1 MTTRHPPLIR
11 AGAAALAVLL
21 PVALVCP
28 SLAGGQAAA
37 APIAQA
43 QSRPAASPAPKP
55 DARKAREAY
64 QEGIRAERKQDWQ
77 SAQAAYTD
85 AVTWEP
91 ENREYQLRREI
102 ARSRLVQSKMDAA
115 ERDAISGRLD
125 AARKEL
131 LSASYLDPSN
141 AVVRERLAEL
151 AAAEPRS
158 TREVRE
164 PNPAG
169 QLHVAYQPGTRS
181 FDYRGDT
188 QGAYREI
195 AGQFGVEAAFDVDL
209 VARPVRLRVDNVDFL
224 TATRLLGE
232 MTRTFWRP
240 LTRRLFFVTDDTP
253 QKRREY
259 EPSVLRT
266 VLLPASETPDQM
278 TELLRLVREVTGI
291 TRADL
296 NPRDHTLTL
305 RASPRAIA
313 VAADLIDDLEK
324 PAGELILEIEILEVD
339 RDYARHLGITP
350 PQGAKVFTLN
360 PQQIQQAQQSFEGLV
375 NVISQVFGLPSSLAG
390 LTPGQIAALLASG
403 QLGAGALLPP
413 LIAFGGG
420 RTTFLSSM
428 PGAAANFSRMLSLVR
443 RGRRILLRAEDGRA
457 ATFFVGDRIPVSLA
471 TFSPSIAGGG
481 ANVPGVSSTSF
492 PTTNFDAGSAPGFVA
507 AANLHSTNNISDL
520 IVANSGDNTISV
532 LPGNSD
538 GSFGAQAVLN
548 AGSDPVWIATGKFNS
563 NSSAADFVDVAV
575 ANKGSDN
582 LSIFLG
588 DGAGALLAP
597 TTLNTGAGTAPVAV
611 VAADFNLDGKV
622 DLAVANQ
629 GNNTIEIFLGNGDG
643 TFQPSPPPA
652 VIQLPAGFTPTALA
666 VADFNK
672 DGRLDLAVTGE
683 GANAV
688 WIFLGNGDGTFTTGA
703 TLQYATGK
711 SPVWVATGDFDGDG
725 NQDLAIANH
734 ADDTVSIFL
743 GKGDGTFAPAANPVV
758 PVGKGPASIAAAD
771 YNADGQLDLAVADAT
786 HNAVS
791 ILLNLG
797 GGLFGPNFELPVGT
811 APVSIVTGDFNG
823 DTKPDVATAN
833 NGSKNVSVILNS
845 TTFSGAAN
853 GLAATSFPNA
863 QYLDIGLKVKATPRV
878 HPDGDVTL
886 QMGFEISGPTSQS
899 FNTIPVIQSE
909 TLNQTVRLKQNET
922 AALAGFLQSQ
932 VSNAITGAP
941 GIAGLPG
948 LGWLG
953 QNQIVQKQDS
963 ELLILVTPRLVR
975 LAPRLDHAI
984 YAGHGSLEGS
994 VAASPGLF
1002 PTPQPQPAPAQVPP
1016 APQPGLQAVPPSQP

>member
-1 MTTRHPPLIR
+1 MTTRHSPLIR

-21 PVALVCP
+21 PIASVCP
-28 SLAGGQAAA
+28 SLAGGQAAV
-37 APIAQA
+37 APVAQA
-43 QSRPAASPAPKP
+43 QSRPAASPPIKP
-55 DARKAREAY
+55 DARKAKEAY
-64 QEGIRAERKQDWQ
+64 QQGIRAERKQDWQ
-77 SAQAAYTD
+77 SAHAAYSD
-85 AVTWEP
+85 AVNWAP

-102 ARSRLVQSKMDAA
+102 AKSRLVQEKVDAA
-115 ERDAISGRLD
+115 ERDAISGRPD

-131 LSASYLDPSN
+131 VSASYLDPSN
-141 AVVRERLAEL
+141 TVVRERLAEL
-151 AAAEPRS
+151 AAAAPGS
-158 TREVRE
+158 VRETRE
-164 PNPAG
+164 PNLAG
-169 QLHVAYQPGTRS
+169 QLHVAFQPGTRS

-188 QGAYREI
+188 PGAYQEI
-195 AGQFGVEAAFDVDL
+195 ARQFGVEAAFDVDL
-209 VARPVRLRVDNVDFL
+209 VARPVRFRMDNVDFL

-253 QKRREY
+253 PKRREY

-266 VLLPASETPDQM
+266 VLFPASQTPEQM

-296 NPRDHTLTL
+296 DTRDRTLTL

-339 RDYARHLGITP
+339 RNYERHLGITP

-360 PQQIQQAQQSFEGLV
+360 PQQIQQAQLSFEGLV
-375 NVISQVFGLPSSLAG
+375 NVISKVFGLPSSLAG
-390 LTPGQIAALLASG
+390 LTPGQIAALLATG

-413 LIAFGGG
+413 LLAFGGG
-420 RTTFLSSM
+420 RTMFLSTLPS
-428 PGAAANFSRMLSLVR
+428 AAANFSRMLSLVR

-471 TFSPSIAGGG
+471 AFSPSLAGAG

-492 PTTNFDAGSAPGFVA
+492 PTTNFDAGLAPGFVA
-507 AANLHSTNNISDL
+507 TANLHSTNSVSDL

-532 LPGNSD
+532 LPGNGD
-538 GSFGAQAVLN
+538 GSFGTQAALN
-548 AGSDPVWIATGKFNS
+548 VGTDPVWIATGKFNS

-575 ANKGSDN
+575 ANKGSHN

-588 DGAGALLAP
+588 DGAGALQAP
-597 TTLNTGAGTAPVAV
+597 ATLDTGTGTSPVSV
-611 VAADFNLDGKV
+611 VAGDFNQDGKL

-629 GNNTIEIFLGNGDG
+629 GNDTIEIFPGNGDG
-643 TFQPSPPPA
+643 TFQAPA
-652 VIQLPAGFTPTALA
+652 LIQLPAGFTPTALA
-666 VADFNK
+666 AADFNK
-672 DGRLDLAVTGE
+672 DGHLDLAVTGQ

-688 WIFLGNGDGTFTTGA
+688 WIFLGNGDGAFTTGA
-703 TLQYATGK
+703 NLHYATGQ
-711 SPVWVATGDFDGDG
+711 SPVWVSSGDFDGDG
-725 NQDLAIANH
+725 NRDLAIANR
-734 ADDTVSIFL
+734 ADNTISILL
-743 GKGDGTFAPAANPVV
+743 GKGDGTFVPAANPAV
-758 PVGKGPASIAAAD
+758 PVGKGPASIAVAD
-771 YNADGQLDLAVADAT
+771 YNADGRLDLAVADAT
-786 HNAVS
+786 DNAVS

-797 GGLFGPNFELPVGT
+797 GGLFGPNFELPVAT
-811 APVSIVTGDFNG
+811 APVSIVTADFNG

-833 NGSKNVSVILNS
+833 NGSNNVSVILNS
-845 TTFSGAAN
+845 TSFSGAAN
-853 GLAATSFPNA
+853 GLAGMPFPGA
-863 QYLDIGLKVKATPRV
+863 QYLDIGLKVKATPRM
-878 HPDGDVTL
+878 HPNGDVTL
-886 QMGFEISGPTSQS
+886 QLGFEISSLTSQS
-899 FNTIPVIQSE
+899 FNSIPVIQSE
-909 TLNQTVRLKQNET
+909 TLNQTVRLKPNET
-922 AALAGFLQSQ
+922 GALAGFMESK

-948 LGWLG
+948 IGWLG

-975 LAPRLDHAI
+975 LAPRQDHAI

-994 VAASPGLF
+994 SAAANPGLF
-1002 PTPQPQPAPAQVPP
+1002 PTPQPQPPPPQAPP
-1016 APQPGLQAVPPSQP
+1016 APQPTPQPAPPPQP